1 MITLASLL
9 QSTATPAPDSAW
21 LIAGFALFGAALVL
35 FALEF
40 IIPSAGALAT
50 LCVLSIAAGV
60 ICFFLHSTMWG
71 FASLAVSLGG
81 APFVIGY
88 GLQLW
93 SGTPMA
99 RRAVLGAQVRGP
111 DVDAS
116 ALPANGAT
124 GTARTDGALGTAR
137 KGSALEEASTI
148 ASITV
153 EGVRG
158 APDPRATEPLPGP
171 QSERSSTPLTRRSRP
186 WGKRVSAEGSMIDP
200 SDEFQ
205 GRPLHPMGAVV
216 GAVVG
221 GTLVSKSERTAG
233 AHGARCRLC
242 GAAAA
247 TWMRI
252 ASALGTARPST
263 LIASWRGPASTQEK
277 LAS

>member
-50 LCVLSIAAGV
+50 LCVLTIAAGV
-60 ICFFLHSTMWG
+60 ICFFVHSTMWG

-124 GTARTDGALGTAR
+124 GTARTALRPVGRVTIAEQPFEAIAEDGFVEAGEPVQVVGREGGALR
-137 KGSALEEASTI
+137 
-148 ASITV
+148 
-153 EGVRG
+153 VR
-158 APDPRATEPLPGP
+158 
-171 QSERSSTPLTRRSRP
+171 
-186 WGKRVSAEGSMIDP
+186 
-200 SDEFQ
+200 
-205 GRPLHPMGAVV
+205 
-216 GAVVG
+216 
-221 GTLVSKSERTAG
+221 
-233 AHGARCRLC
+233 
-242 GAAAA
+242 
-247 TWMRI
+247 RI
-252 ASALGTARPST
+252 ASA
-263 LIASWRGPASTQEK
+263 
-277 LAS
+277 